1 MVKIKV
7 LSFIFEKIPKS
18 NTSVK
23 NMFVPHLGAASFILL
38 LPAKERRFWNK
49 IRFLNTRLPPTAN
62 FLARPHNFKWI
73 DPWCA
78 YNKQLTIG
86 MGMKWR

>member
-1 MVKIKV
+1 MEENRDLCTSTMVKIKV

-38 LPAKERRFWNK
+38 LPAKERRF
-49 IRFLNTRLPPTAN
+49 
-62 FLARPHNFKWI
+62 
-73 DPWCA
+73 
-78 YNKQLTIG
+78 
-86 MGMKWR
+86 